1 MAGPGQQRNANPVTL
16 PVFIGDEVSACGY
29 RLAGL
34 QVRVPGRDEL
44 DAVLAAA
51 CEQAPLV
58 LITAG
63 VARWLPAAQ
72 LERLLAG
79 VDPLLVVVP
88 DVLGAA
94 GADDVATRMRRQL
107 GVLE

>member
-1 MAGPGQQRNANPVTL
+1 MSV

-34 QVRVPGRDEL
+34 RVRVPAREEV

-51 CEQAPLV
+51 CEDAS
-58 LITAG
+58 LILLGAG
-63 VARWLPAAQ
+63 VARWLPEVQ
-72 LERLLAG
+72 LQRLLARDTPP
-79 VDPLLVVVP
+79 VVVVP
-88 DVLGAA
+88 DVNGLAA
-94 GADDVATRMRRQL
+94 PDDMALRMRRQL